1 MQETEAVTKKK
12 EVKKGGLK
20 NRISEFALI
29 SRDPILMTA
38 LIFSFLFLIVFVF
51 YPIIRTCIR
60 GFYTKDGI
68 FDLTEF
74 ARYFDGTILDKINR
88 SGDHRIWTYLPLC
101 SGRYVENGLPYFIF
115 RNTDRFHIR
124 LCNGPMQCSGKT
136 LCSPY
141 CTDSYSIS
149 SVCRCDCNDPAVWSY
164 RFDHKEPAE
173 HQLHCGNK

>member
-74 ARYFDGTILDKINR
+74 ARYFDGTILDKITVALKGAGLIVQETIGYGR
-88 SGDHRIWTYLPLC
+88 TY
-101 SGRYVENGLPYFIF
+101 RYVLGDTLKMGCLTSFFGTLIGFIF
-115 RNTDRFHIR
+115 
-124 LCNGPMQCSGKT
+124 
-136 LCSPY
+136 
-141 CTDSYSIS
+141 
-149 SVCRCDCNDPAVWSY
+149 A
-164 RFDHKEPAE
+164 
-173 HQLHCGNK
+173 